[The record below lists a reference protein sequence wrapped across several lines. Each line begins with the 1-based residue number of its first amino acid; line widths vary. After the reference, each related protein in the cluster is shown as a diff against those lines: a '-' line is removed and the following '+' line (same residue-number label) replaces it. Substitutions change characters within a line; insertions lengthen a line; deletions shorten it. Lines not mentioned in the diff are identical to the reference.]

1 MYYFAYGSNMDLG
14 QMSKRL
20 GREITSSEVKK
31 ASVRGW
37 KLVFNKKAS
46 GNPEKQGYANIIAD
60 ANEIVEGVLYEISEE
75 EIDKLD
81 DYEVYPTH
89 YNRIGIEVALDTGEK
104 VLAMTYIAQEDKI
117 GTGLLPTR
125 EYLNKLLNA
134 KPFLTPEYY
143 DRLKAQPTLD

>member
-20 GREITSSEVKK
+20 GRKIAPSEVKK
-31 ASVRGW
+31 ASVREW
-37 KLVFNKKAS
+37 KLVFNKKADA
-46 GNPEKQGYANIIAD
+46 NPEKQGYANIVED

-75 EIDKLD
+75 DIEELDK
-81 DYEVYPTH
+81 YEGCPEH
-89 YNRIGIEVALDTGEK
+89 YKKMEIEVALDTGEK
-104 VLAMTYIAQEDKI
+104 VVAITYIAQENKI

-143 DRLKAQPTLD
+143 ERLKAQPTLD